1 MNQLSINQIIT
12 FAVGLTSILWSI
24 IAGIVIILR
33 NVRNLRVKVGSV
45 EASTGETESDDSVRC
60 APVKCSMK
68 EVIMDM
74 YTHQQAQTAVM
85 QVLLKKAYNEEVN
98 GELEE
103 AHEKL
108 RKIKSKQDEN
118 VASLAFGVSQ

>member
-1 MNQLSINQIIT
+1 
-12 FAVGLTSILWSI
+12 
-24 IAGIVIILR
+24 
-33 NVRNLRVKVGSV
+33 
-45 EASTGETESDDSVRC
+45 
-60 APVKCSMK
+60 MK